1 MKLPVLKLR
10 IKNLNGYVKELNR
23 EIDLLAKR
31 KEKITVINAGIESQ
45 YSLIDR
51 LRSWKPGDSIMSET
65 EQNQLPD
72 LMDKECND
80 FATKLRIRYPALK
93 SHDILICCL
102 IKLRISNEYIA
113 SLTCCKYES
122 VLTKRFR
129 IKQRMNRKGGE
140 PGINYQSHLVNKSFL
155 TILDLCLNDIK

>member
-1 MKLPVLKLR
+1 MGCHSLKTGNVFVTESFPKYTISCFFTACSR
-10 IKNLNGYVKELNR
+10 EKTNEVSTNGSAIYAILSVF
-23 EIDLLAKR
+23 AFWMH
-31 KEKITVINAGIESQ
+31 S
-45 YSLIDR
+45 
-51 LRSWKPGDSIMSET
+51 
-65 EQNQLPD
+65 
-72 LMDKECND
+72 

-129 IKQRMNRKGGE
+129 IKQRMNEKE
-140 PGINYQSHLVNKSFL
+140 ENLESIINHIS
-155 TILDLCLNDIK
+155 